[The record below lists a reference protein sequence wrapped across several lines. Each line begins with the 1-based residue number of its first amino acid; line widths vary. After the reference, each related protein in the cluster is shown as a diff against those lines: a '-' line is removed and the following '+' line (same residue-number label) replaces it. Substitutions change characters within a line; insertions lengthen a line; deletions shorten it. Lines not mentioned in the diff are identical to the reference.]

1 MKIIDNLQMKT
12 KIFIYILCLFIK
24 PLAAQVANRV
34 SLDSIRKIIKKS
46 EELVIKPSE
55 KERNKAVHLLELAE
69 SLAETIDNPV
79 FKIEVNRKM
88 MDYFHWNKDTIKAKE
103 YLAKNL
109 EIIKKTNNKRQLG
122 FYYEDLGVY
131 KNVQGNKEE
140 AYRSYLV
147 AEQLLRKYGE
157 TKDNI
162 DINYNLSSQ
171 NVKRQ
176 QWDKSVKYA
185 LKSLAAIEEAKVNQ
199 NRKKYLYL
207 FLAESYTN
215 LGQYKEAKKCFQ
227 AIEKEKPSYASDLYF
242 NSLMFSKKGLFF
254 KKQGNNKEAVVYY
267 GQAYE
272 NLIKS
277 YSLKMQEVST
287 SLTLSNKLNLE
298 QEENK
303 RIRIEN
309 KLKTEE
315 IKNDKYIMLF
325 GTIIILALIIISV
338 LLYKKSKFKTK
349 VNRLLKE
356 NYKKLVEANRETD
369 KALKVKSNFL
379 DSVTHELLTPLNT
392 IRGTNF
398 LMQKEKLSN
407 DQINRTKLIDLSAD
421 HLLNLIND
429 VIHLNDLGKEKFDF
443 KTENFDLKS
452 LLNNLIDSSLELKNN
467 NSEVYREIDTAIPD
481 VLKGDVLR
489 VSQIF
494 TKIFDNALK
503 FTKDGDV
510 YVAAILISKTKNNAK
525 IEFSIKDTGIGMT
538 EEQVNRAFEAFNQ
551 GSVNI
556 NREYGGTGLGLSLVK
571 KMLLTLGSDIVLK
584 SKIGKGTLV
593 SFVINFE
600 IPKPQQIAQHVDS
613 VNDSNPLKNEANVL
627 LVEDNKVNQLI
638 TKKIISNYGFYCDS
652 AYDGTEAVKMVRENK
667 YSMVLMD
674 IMMPKMDGFE
684 ATTIIREFNTMIPIV
699 ALTTLSEKLNKKRF
713 NEVGI
718 VKVLN
723 KPVNPEQLH
732 QTLVDYCLS

>member
-1 MKIIDNLQMKT
+1 MKT